1 MDPALFQGAYMLCI
15 HFKYSDFFVLQC
27 KGFKSANILAVH
39 QPIDICRGVVIDS
52 LHCVYLGVTYKLI
65 TLWFGKES
73 RNKNFSIRLKV
84 G

>member
-15 HFKYSDFFVLQC
+15 HFKCSDFFVLQ
-27 KGFKSANILAVH
+27 SANILAVH